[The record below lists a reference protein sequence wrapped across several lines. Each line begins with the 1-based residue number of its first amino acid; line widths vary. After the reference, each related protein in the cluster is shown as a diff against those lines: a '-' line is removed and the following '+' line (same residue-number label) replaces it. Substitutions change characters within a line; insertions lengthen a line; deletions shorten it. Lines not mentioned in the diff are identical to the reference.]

1 MYLIVVMVTSRGF
14 IAAPLRR
21 VLDGQ
26 VDRMLD
32 EVDVF
37 VARNP
42 DDKVA
47 VAAHKSL
54 KSTLSGLKP
63 DRSKRGR
70 QRPWL
75 WMVDSPLTQMYALQ
89 RQLNAVQRGLVDL
102 VKDDA
107 LDGYAG
113 PLLHQLSKVDA
124 KAAQALTEKFE
135 KTTDP
140 EGKRYI
146 IRYAHELLQSGKE
159 KDLAVELE
167 DQRIALWLAMV
178 GLLGVLIIAFVT
190 RQHQVSLLFGAVGGF
205 LAPLVRISTGRR
217 ASSWGVM
224 VLSPVGGALTAVG
237 GLLLVRLLSDENI
250 NVLGQVFRDNSWDRP
265 DSVLALA
272 LAVLFGFSGRL
283 FSSLA
288 IAGTSQLS
296 PRDPGPAPTTG

>member
-1 MYLIVVMVTSRGF
+1 MVSDAVWPVVVCVVYFIVVLVTSRGF

-37 VARNP
+37 AARNP

-63 DRSKRGR
+63 DRSKRGW

-124 KAAQALTEKFE
+124 KAAQALSEKF
-135 KTTDP
+135 D
-140 EGKRYI
+140 
-146 IRYAHELLQSGKE
+146 
-159 KDLAVELE
+159 
-167 DQRIALWLAMV
+167 
-178 GLLGVLIIAFVT
+178 
-190 RQHQVSLLFGAVGGF
+190 
-205 LAPLVRISTGRR
+205 
-217 ASSWGVM
+217 
-224 VLSPVGGALTAVG
+224 
-237 GLLLVRLLSDENI
+237 
-250 NVLGQVFRDNSWDRP
+250 
-265 DSVLALA
+265 
-272 LAVLFGFSGRL
+272 
-283 FSSLA
+283 
-288 IAGTSQLS
+288 
-296 PRDPGPAPTTG
+296 